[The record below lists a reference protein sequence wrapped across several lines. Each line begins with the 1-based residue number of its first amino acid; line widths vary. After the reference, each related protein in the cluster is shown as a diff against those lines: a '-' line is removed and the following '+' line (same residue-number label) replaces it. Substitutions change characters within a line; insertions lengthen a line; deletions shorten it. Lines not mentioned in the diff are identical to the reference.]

1 MAAAGE
7 FEHVRRKRAAGKMT
21 RRKRPD
27 FLARLKDIYGGKR
40 LKVGGAE
47 LLAKERERS

>member
-1 MAAAGE
+1 MAAAE
-7 FEHVRRKRAAGKMT
+7 EIENIRRKRAAGKTT

-40 LKVGGAE
+40 LKVSGSE

>member
-7 FEHVRRKRAAGKMT
+7 FENVRRKRAAGKTT
-21 RRKRPD
+21 RDKRPD
-27 FLARLKDIYGGKR
+27 FLARLKHIYGGTR
-40 LKVGGAE
+40 LKVSGAE

>member
-40 LKVGGAE
+40 QVGGAE